1 MKKIFLVP
9 LLLLSILM
17 ITCKPEP
24 MPGEDDDNSSNDT
37 LQETPLVRKYLVREC
52 RATGFGFDN
61 PSFIID
67 WNDDFTR
74 IEHITTDSGTY
85 NQVEYDFDYYAE
97 DSMKVSVYIPNHT
110 SKTNY
115 ICHMKDGKITK
126 MDFYYCD
133 TYEKTIHRTYNDD
146 GKLISSID
154 SVHNCGTIFE
164 WDGDNVVRTYSYPNG
179 ENAGTTYNNFGKHIH
194 PYYTQPHWLP
204 GYGSYAGFSYGYITQ
219 PFWKN
224 FGTCSER
231 GCYEYDSDGYVTYS
245 YHITEEGT
253 HVPHARYEY
262 DY

>member
-1 MKKIFLVP
+1 MKKIFLLP

-17 ITCKPEP
+17 TNCKPDP
-24 MPGEDDDNSSNDT
+24 TSGEDGDNFGNDT
-37 LQETPLVRKYLVREC
+37 LPETPLVRKYLVREY
-52 RATGFGFDN
+52 RYGSDKPT
-61 PSFIID
+61 FIID

-74 IEHITTDSGTY
+74 IKHITTDSGTY

-154 SVHNCGTIFE
+154 SVHN
-164 WDGDNVVRTYSYPNG
+164 
-179 ENAGTTYNNFGKHIH
+179 
-194 PYYTQPHWLP
+194 
-204 GYGSYAGFSYGYITQ
+204 
-219 PFWKN
+219 
-224 FGTCSER
+224 
-231 GCYEYDSDGYVTYS
+231 
-245 YHITEEGT
+245 
-253 HVPHARYEY
+253 
-262 DY
+262 